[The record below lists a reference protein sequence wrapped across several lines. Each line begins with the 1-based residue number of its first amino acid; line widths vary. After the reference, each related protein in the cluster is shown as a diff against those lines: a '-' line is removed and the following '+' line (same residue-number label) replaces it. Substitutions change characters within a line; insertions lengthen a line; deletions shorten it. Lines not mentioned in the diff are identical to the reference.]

1 MGRSVYLAPIREFE
15 CPCTND
21 GGRSGMLEFS
31 MNFNGDQHPVVKGR
45 QQGYFFDESKVIQR
59 SGVGYDNHA

>member
-1 MGRSVYLAPIREFE
+1 
-15 CPCTND
+15 
-21 GGRSGMLEFS
+21 MLEFS